1 MYSLILASMQEY
13 NLTESQRLEAAIEK
27 MALGDKTALEELYVS
42 TKTAVYAFIL
52 SMLKDRHSADD
63 VFQDVYVSIF
73 ENAAG
78 YEAQGKPLAWIF
90 TIAKNKCRMHFRSE
104 KNHVDMD
111 SVQELWTVDAP
122 AEDRLVLQA
131 AFGKLADEE
140 RNIVF
145 LHVLSGMKHRE
156 IAKLLDMPLP
166 TVLSNYHRALK
177 KLRVLLEE

>member
-1 MYSLILASMQEY
+1 MYSIILASMQEY
-13 NLTESQRLEAAIEK
+13 NLTENQRLEAAIEK
-27 MALGDKTALEELYVS
+27 MAFGDKTALEELYLA
-42 TKTAVYAFIL
+42 TKTAVYSFVL
-52 SMLKDRHSADD
+52 SMLKDKHTAED
-63 VFQDVYVSIF
+63 VFQDVYVSIY
-73 ENAAG
+73 ENAAS
-78 YEAQGKPLAWIF
+78 YQPQGKPLAWIF
-90 TIAKNKCRMHFRSE
+90 TVAKNKCRMHFRAE

-156 IAKLLDMPLP
+156 IAKLLDIPLP
-166 TVLSNYHRALK
+166 TVLSKYHRALK
-177 KLRVLLEE
+177 KLRVMLEE